1 MILAVLSAAALA
13 SCAGDKGDKGESM
26 KTEESSGTSS
36 QTAATEAPEDDAP
49 ESFNVL
55 AIGNSFT
62 IDTFEYLYGIAE
74 SYGAE
79 NIYLAN
85 AAIGGAGLVNHIEC
99 LRVDLAK
106 YDYYLFN
113 GRTEST
119 SGHTLKECLGTRKW
133 DVIAMIGTS
142 GVVGLDNQYPLL
154 SELISYVKENSA
166 NPDARLVWLFSWAY
180 QSDSTHPSFPLY
192 DRDQMKMHTM
202 GVKMTEK
209 YAATNPDISVVVP
222 LATTFQNIRTGFIG
236 DHLTRDGFHAD
247 LTVGRYALALTFY
260 CSVTGADP
268 WKCSFRLETGVTEEG
283 KTFDLIAESVEN
295 AIKEPYKV
303 TQSAYTQE

>member
-1 MILAVLSAAALA
+1 MMLLLIVLLSVTGLV
-13 SCAGDKGDKGESM
+13 SCAGNKGDEGEDM
-26 KTEESSGTSS
+26 KTDKNTVSQAAAETS
-36 QTAATEAPEDDAP
+36 EKKAPD
-49 ESFNVL
+49 SFNVL
-55 AIGNSFT
+55 AVGNSFT

-74 SYGAE
+74 SYGAG

-99 LRVDLAK
+99 LRGDLPK
-106 YDYYLFN
+106 YDYYTFN
-113 GRTEST
+113 GKTESS
-119 SGHTLKECLGTRKW
+119 SGHTLKECLSARRW

-154 SELISYVKENSA
+154 PELISYVKENSA
-166 NPDARLVWLFSWAY
+166 SPDARLVWLFSWAY
-180 QSDSTHPSFPLY
+180 QSDSEHPSFPLY
-192 DRDQMKMHTM
+192 GRDQMKMYTM
-202 GVKMTEK
+202 GAEMTEK
-209 YAATNPDISVVVP
+209 YAGSNPDISVVVP

-236 DHLTRDGFHAD
+236 DHLTRDGYHAD

-268 WKCSFRLETGVTEEG
+268 WECTFRLGSGVTGEG
-283 KTFDLIAESVEN
+283 KTFALIAESVEN